1 MEGSAEELD
10 RLAVRA
16 RCAAEVVEAHR
27 AALGRYALV
36 WWTGAAADRYWA
48 HVEERRARL
57 GACADG
63 LADLAALAAAT
74 AAVVRSEAR
83 TMRALGVPG

>member
-1 MEGSAEELD
+1 MEGSAEELE
-10 RLAVRA
+10 RLAGRA

-48 HVEERRARL
+48 QVEERRARL
-57 GACADG
+57 ATCAEG
-63 LADLAALAAAT
+63 LADLAELAAVT
-74 AAVVRSEAR
+74 AALVRSEVR
-83 TMRALGVPG
+83 TMRSLGVGG